1 MIKPHKKS
9 KAAQIFQIPDAK
21 DNFGL
26 TRKEFD
32 FFLDNIKRGD
42 ESLFIKVFNG
52 HFKRSVVYIRNKFS
66 ISEQQ
71 AYDVCMDT
79 LVDFRSKLK
88 ADKIKYG
95 NLRYLFTKMAANMYL
110 DNIRE
115 KVKVKDAVAVF
126 MGEHYK
132 QEIEDKEFLMLVNR
146 AIESLDDGQ
155 KVFIRD
161 IFYHSKQRDQIL
173 EEHNISYDTFR
184 KRKQRA
190 LEKLKSVL
198 MDLLNKRKLK

>member
-1 MIKPHKKS
+1 MIRSQKKS

-26 TRKEFD
+26 TRREFD
-32 FFLDNIKRGD
+32 HFLENIKQGD

-52 HFKRSVVYIRNKFS
+52 HFKRSVIYIRNKFG
-66 ISEQQ
+66 ITEQQ

-88 ADKIKYG
+88 ADKIRYG

-115 KVKVKDAVAVF
+115 KVKVKDAIAVF
-126 MGEHYK
+126 IGEHYK
-132 QEIEDKEFLMLVNR
+132 QEIEDKEFFILVNK
-146 AIESLDDGQ
+146 AIDMLDDSQ
-155 KVFIRD
+155 KFFIRD
-161 IFYHSKQRDQIL
+161 IFYHGKQKEQIL

-184 KRKQRA
+184 KRKQRV

-198 MDLLNKRKLK
+198 MDLINKRK